1 MRSLN
6 KQGDERS
13 LPMGTELT
21 KALIQK
27 TIDNGKATEENTKL
41 LVEIGELIRKL
52 PDPGNGI
59 RELGERLGNLWG
71 FADTVKK
78 DTNGWKAVVEKLVA
92 RETIPPAV
100 IEGLREDM
108 RQHAQLF
115 EKPLEKRIH
124 HTHLLGRP
132 LQVLGGMILVIATM
146 VFFWIRTWQRAD
158 RNEEGDIKWR
168 FMKLDTNAIVR
179 RVFASA
185 EFEYKTSPGQF
196 RDEVKAE
203 EDRRKELFAG
213 WEQNDTVMQQIYD
226 FKTKEIK
233 GTK

>member
-1 MRSLN
+1 MN
-6 KQGDERS
+6 EIIKQGEAEP

-27 TIDNGKATEENTKL
+27 TIDNGKATEENAKL

-52 PDPGNGI
+52 PDPGTGI

-71 FADTVKK
+71 FADTVKNE
-78 DTNGWKAVVEKLVA
+78 TNGLKEAVQELVT
-92 RETIPPAV
+92 REAIPPAV
-100 IEGLREDM
+100 IEGLREEM

-132 LQVLGGMILVIATM
+132 LQVLGGMILIFVTM

-179 RVFASA
+179 RVFANA

-196 RDEVKAE
+196 SDEVKTE
-203 EDRRKELFAG
+203 EDRRKDLFAN

-226 FKTKEIK
+226 FKTKGHK
-233 GTK
+233 